1 MTGRHGGSG
10 DEQAIAKL
18 CRVEIDEVA
27 VAFGPPAGCMVRVRA
42 VQGKAEA
49 VSGGGTCVG
58 AFASNLGQP
67 VLHAMNRRAWVM
79 DALPRTSNR
88 ATKSVKAAAVVLVA
102 AILAGC
108 SSGSSSPAGSAPTGT
123 TSESSSPTASGSAT
137 ASSSGAATA
146 SSSGTA
152 TTSSSGTATTS
163 SSSAPPT
170 TSTSSAAKC
179 LSGTFAVVVPTTD
192 NPVRSACLHLA
203 TSVEIELLARRG
215 VTWSAPT
222 VSDPS
227 VAAITDQVTPVG
239 TRHDRLKLLRPGTV
253 TVTSVSSYN
262 PDPHG
267 PPSEQWSLTLT
278 VVP

>member
-1 MTGRHGGSG
+1 
-10 DEQAIAKL
+10 
-18 CRVEIDEVA
+18 
-27 VAFGPPAGCMVRVRA
+27 
-42 VQGKAEA
+42 
-49 VSGGGTCVG
+49 
-58 AFASNLGQP
+58 
-67 VLHAMNRRAWVM
+67 MNRRAWIM

-88 ATKSVKAAAVVLVA
+88 ATNSVKAAAVGLAA

-108 SSGSSSPAGSAPTGT
+108 
-123 TSESSSPTASGSAT
+123 T
-137 ASSSGAATA
+137 ASSSG
-146 SSSGTA
+146 SS
-152 TTSSSGTATTS
+152 TTS

-170 TSTSSAAKC
+170 TPTSSTAKC

-203 TSVEIELLARRG
+203 TTVEIALLALRG

-253 TVTSVSSYN
+253 TVTSLSSYN